1 MLERFF
7 GKSNHWQRWG
17 VSLVLGSLLAAMP
30 AMSTGEA
37 MVRAEGAIA
46 QKMERLKN
54 TDKKWLEIDL
64 IRQRL
69 IAWEG
74 NQPVYAVVVSTGK
87 ASTPTPP
94 GIFAI
99 QSKHRYARMQGANYD
114 ISKVPYTMYYYGGY
128 AIHGAFWHNRFGTPV
143 SHGCTNVA
151 VDRAQWFFEWASV
164 GTPVIVHDER
174 DW

>member
-1 MLERFF
+1 MF
-7 GKSNHWQRWG
+7 GQPYNWQRWG
-17 VSLVLGSLLAAMP
+17 VSLILGGLLAAMP

-37 MVRAEGAIA
+37 TVRAEGAIA
-46 QKMERLKN
+46 QKMEYLKE

-64 IRQRL
+64 TRQRL

-74 NQPVYAVVVSTGK
+74 DQPVYAVVVSTGK
-87 ASTPTPP
+87 PSTATPP

-114 ISKVPYTMYYYGGY
+114 ISKVPYTMYYHGGY